1 MKKKKDKDHK
11 YMYNYF
17 KKMSSTKIKVV
28 DKGVVFFFKSTFPS
42 LTIFNNEMCT

>member
-1 MKKKKDKDHK
+1 
-11 YMYNYF
+11 MYNDF

-42 LTIFNNEMCT
+42 LIFNNEMCT

>member
-1 MKKKKDKDHK
+1 
-11 YMYNYF
+11 MYNDF

-28 DKGVVFFFKSTFPS
+28 DKGVVFFKSTFPS